1 MSSVSDLPKR
11 LDSRRRMSPE
21 EFTEIMNQREQF
33 YHKGKKRGRK
43 REESNLPCIPC
54 LYLGARGSSDIQ
66 NEMGKGHNF
75 YEM

>member
-1 MSSVSDLPKR
+1 
-11 LDSRRRMSPE
+11 MSPE

-54 LYLGARGSSDIQ
+54 LYLGARGSSDI
-66 NEMGKGHNF
+66 
-75 YEM
+75 